1 MSSLID
7 IAALYYYL
15 GAGTVAW
22 ISIWALTKNLD

>member
-1 MSSLID
+1 MSITD

-22 ISIWALTKNLD
+22 ISIWALTKNLE